1 MLLLYIIMKPSQQGI
16 KISDK
21 NYSMHPVYDLYA
33 ASDDGSIINV
43 DNKIP
48 LKGHK
53 SCNGYMKCLVR
64 KNDQMLR
71 IYYVHR
77 FVWEC
82 FNEAIPRGKVIDHI
96 NDIKDD
102 NRLSNLQLLS
112 QKENNKKSA
121 KNRDYSFVVNNH
133 INKKFVKA
141 IDCSTDEVTYY
152 DSMYAVQQNLGIN
165 AGIVKM
171 VCEGTNHCKTGISK
185 KNGVSYK
192 FEYVDKE
199 DMPDDYIKSS
209 RTGEKRRRL
218 LTDEEKWSNRTFVC
232 RCGRTMLNKN
242 KNYHKQNCIDLY

>member
-1 MLLLYIIMKPSQQGI
+1 MIE
-16 KISDK
+16 ISNK
-21 NYSMHPVYDLYA
+21 KYLIHPVYDLYA

-48 LKGHK
+48 SKGHK

-82 FNEAIPRGKVIDHI
+82 FNGAIPRGKVIDHI

-102 NRLSNLQLLS
+102 NSLSNLQLLS
-112 QKENNKKSA
+112 QKENNKKAA
-121 KNRDYSFVVNNH
+121 KDRDYSFVANNH
-133 INKKFVKA
+133 TNKKFVKA
-141 IDCSTDEVTYY
+141 INCSNNEVTYFN
-152 DSMYAVQQNLGIN
+152 SMYAIQQYLGIN

-171 VCEGTNHCKTGISK
+171 VCEGINHCKTGISK
-185 KNGVSYK
+185 KNGISYK
-192 FEYVDKE
+192 FEYVKKE

-209 RTGEKRRRL
+209 RTGEK
-218 LTDEEKWSNRTFVC
+218 E
-232 RCGRTMLNKN
+232 
-242 KNYHKQNCIDLY
+242 